1 MKIDSTNPV
10 TGASV
15 TETRSRGAGKT
26 TPAAPSGNVTDV
38 RLSEASVGLQ
48 SSSEAAPFNVAQ
60 VTQIKQAIAD
70 GRFTINAGA
79 IAERLVTSARELLD
93 SQRKA

>member
-1 MKIDSTNPV
+1 VKIDSTNPV

-15 TETRSRGAGKT
+15 SETRSRGTEKAA
-26 TPAAPSGNVTDV
+26 PAAQSNNVTDV

-48 SSSEAAPFNVAQ
+48 SSSEAAPFDVAQ

-93 SQRKA
+93 SQRQA